1 MVSRCKYVS
10 INADLIK
17 EAVVKKKKKRTTKN
31 KENELMKQDFRA
43 GRLKKRKRSL
53 LLKHA
58 ELH

>member
-1 MVSRCKYVS
+1 MISRCKYVS

-17 EAVVKKKKKRTTKN
+17 EAVVKKKMDYKN
-31 KENELMKQDFRA
+31 KENEIMKQDFRA